1 MRMTQGKA
9 TIPLIAVLGA
19 LVATLG
25 GLTAMLAATGTQP
38 VLLGITLAVGL
49 ILLVVLGVFIGLLRE
64 RS

>member
-1 MRMTQGKA
+1 MTRSKA
-9 TIPLIAVLGA
+9 FIPLIAVLGA

-38 VLLGITLAVGL
+38 VLLGLTLALGA
-49 ILLVVLGVFIGLLRE
+49 ILLVVLGIFIGLLRK